1 MRKSLEKEINIL
13 LFWISGNINLNLNLK
28 FEYYGCVNACTNDKI
43 ITNIT
48 YKGSAGGSKDE
59 HFQKSMY

>member
-28 FEYYGCVNACTNDKI
+28 FEYYGCFNVCTNDKV
-43 ITNIT
+43 ITNIA
-48 YKGSAGGSKDE
+48 YKGSAVGSKR
-59 HFQKSMY
+59 